1 MLGEDFIH
9 RQRKILRKDYD
20 IVDIEVKVPEI
31 LKDMEAKKQAY
42 KMASFA

>member
-1 MLGEDFIH
+1 MLGQDFIH
-9 RQRKILRKDYD
+9 RQRKILRKEYN

-31 LKDMEAKKQAY
+31 LEDMEKKKNAY